1 MIDFR
6 LSDDQKQFRDLARE
20 FARKDVAPR
29 ARHHDETGDY
39 PMEICRKAWQLGLM
53 NTHIPAEYGGLGLRV
68 LEGCL
73 IAEEI
78 AWGCTGIGTAMEA
91 NTLAQ
96 CPVIV
101 AGTEAQKRK
110 WLTPLTEEFG
120 LTAHCVTEPDAGSD
134 VQGIQTTATRHGNDY
149 VLNGSKIWITNGG
162 VADWYFVLGYTDPS
176 QRHRGMSA
184 FIVPREAEGVVVGTK
199 ENNMGQRASDT
210 RAVTFQNIRV
220 PLENRLGEEGDGF
233 RAAMPLSTTRGR
245 SSLPLRSACP
255 VGLRSCRRLR
265 EGTEDVRRSHLQA
278 PAIGFLIADMAC
290 AIQAARLL
298 VWQSAWTIDQGRR
311 NTREAAFAKLFAA
324 DTAVRVATDAVQVF
338 GENGFSK
345 EYPVEK
351 LYRDAKIYQI
361 YEGTSQ
367 IQRLINREGDFRT
380 LAASES

>member
-1 MIDFR
+1 MINFR
-6 LSDDQKQFRDLARE
+6 LSDDQKQFRDVARE
-20 FARKDVAPR
+20 FARNEIVSK
-29 ARHHDETGDY
+29 ARHHDETGEY
-39 PMEICRKAWQLGLM
+39 PMEVVRKAWELGLM
-53 NTHIPAEYGGLGLRV
+53 NTHIPSEYGGLGLGV

-91 NTLAQ
+91 NTLAA

-101 AGTEAQKRK
+101 AGTDEQKRK
-110 WLTPLTEEFG
+110 WLQPLTREFR
-120 LTAHCVTEPDAGSD
+120 LTAYCVTEPGAGSD

-149 VLNGSKIWITNGG
+149 VLNGSKMWITNGG
-162 VADWYFVLGYTDPS
+162 VADWYFVLAYTDPS
-176 QRHRGMSA
+176 QGHRGMSA
-184 FIVPREAEGVVVGTK
+184 FIVPRETEGVVVGKK

-220 PLENRLGEEGDGF
+220 PIENRLGEEGHGF
-233 RAAMPLSTTRGR
+233 RAAMAAFDHSRPVVA
-245 SSLPLRSACP
+245 SAA
-255 VGLRSCRRLR
+255 VGLAQSAFEHAVAYAKERKAF
-265 EGTEDVRRSHLQA
+265 GVPIYKHQ
-278 PAIGFLIADMAC
+278 AIGFLIADMAC

-298 VWQSAWTIDQGRR
+298 VWQSAWTIDQGKR

-338 GENGFSK
+338 GGNGFSK

-367 IQRLINREGDFRT
+367 IQRLIIAKEIFDR
-380 LAASES
+380 

>member
-1 MIDFR
+1 MDFR
-6 LSDDQKQFRDLARE
+6 LSDDQKQFRNLARE
-20 FARKDVAPR
+20 FARNEISPR
-29 ARHHDETGDY
+29 ARHHDETGEY
-39 PMEICRKAWQLGLM
+39 PMEICRKAWELGLM
-53 NTHIPAEYGGLGLRV
+53 NTHIPVEFGGLGLGV

-96 CPVIV
+96 CPLIV
-101 AGTEAQKRK
+101 AGTEEQKRK
-110 WLTPLTEEFG
+110 WLSPLTEEFR
-120 LTAHCVTEPDAGSD
+120 LTAYCVTEPGAGSD
-134 VQGIQTTATRHGNDY
+134 VQGIQTMATRHGNDY
-149 VLNGSKIWITNGG
+149 VLNGSKMWITNGG
-162 VADWYFVLGYTDPS
+162 VADWYFVLAYTDPA
-176 QRHRGMSA
+176 QKYRGMSA
-184 FIVPREAEGVVVGTK
+184 FIVPRETEGVVVGKK

-220 PLENRLGEEGDGF
+220 PIENRLGEEGDGF
-233 RAAMPLSTTRGR
+233 RAAMTAFDHSRPVVASAAVGLAQ
-245 SSLPLRSACP
+245 SACDHAVAYAKERKTFGVP
-255 VGLRSCRRLR
+255 IYK
-265 EGTEDVRRSHLQA
+265 HQ
-278 PAIGFLIADMAC
+278 AIGFLIADMAC

-298 VWQSAWTIDQGRR
+298 VWQSAWTIDQGKR

-338 GENGFSK
+338 GGNGFSK

-367 IQRLINREGDFRT
+367 IQRLIIAKEIFER
-380 LAASES
+380 

>member
-1 MIDFR
+1 MIDFQ

-20 FARKDVAPR
+20 FARNEIVPK
-29 ARHHDETGDY
+29 ARHHDETGEY
-39 PMEICRKAWQLGLM
+39 PMEICRKAWELGLM
-53 NTHIPAEYGGLGLRV
+53 NTHIPADYGGLGLGV

-96 CPVIV
+96 GPVIV
-101 AGTEAQKRK
+101 AGTEEQKRK
-110 WLTPLTEEFG
+110 WLSPMAHEFH
-120 LTAHCVTEPDAGSD
+120 LTAYCVTEPGAGSD
-134 VQGIQTTATRHGNDY
+134 VQGIQTTATRHGNEY
-149 VLNGSKIWITNGG
+149 VLNGSKMWITNGG
-162 VADWYFVLGYTDPS
+162 VADWYFVLAYTDPS

-184 FIVPREAEGVVVGTK
+184 FIVPRETEGVVVGKK

-210 RAVTFQNIRV
+210 RAVTFQNIRL

-233 RAAMPLSTTRGR
+233 RVAMTAFDHSRPVVASAA
-245 SSLPLRSACP
+245 
-255 VGLRSCRRLR
+255 VGLSQSAYEHAVAYAR
-265 EGTEDVRRSHLQA
+265 ERKTFGVPIYKHQ
-278 PAIGFLIADMAC
+278 AIGFLIADMAC
-290 AIQAARLL
+290 AIEAARLL
-298 VWQSAWTIDQGRR
+298 VWKSAWTIDQGRR

-338 GENGFSK
+338 GGNGFNK

-367 IQRLINREGDFRT
+367 IQRLIIAKEIFDR
-380 LAASES
+380 

>member
-20 FARKDVAPR
+20 FTRNEIAPR
-29 ARHHDETGDY
+29 ARHHDETGEY
-39 PMEICRKAWQLGLM
+39 PMEICRKAWELGLM
-53 NTHIPAEYGGLGLRV
+53 NTHIPAEYGGLGLGV

-101 AGTEAQKRK
+101 AGTDEQKRK
-110 WLTPLTEEFG
+110 WLSPLTEEFR
-120 LTAHCVTEPDAGSD
+120 LTAYCVTEPGAGSD
-134 VQGIQTTATRHGNDY
+134 VQGIQTMATRHGNDY
-149 VLNGSKIWITNGG
+149 VLNGSKMWITNGG
-162 VADWYFVLGYTDPS
+162 VADWYFVLAYTDPA
-176 QRHRGMSA
+176 QKYRGMSA
-184 FIVPREAEGVVVGTK
+184 FIVPRETEGVVVGKK

-220 PLENRLGEEGDGF
+220 PTENRLGEEGDGF
-233 RAAMPLSTTRGR
+233 RAAMTAFDHSRPVVASAAVGLAQ
-245 SSLPLRSACP
+245 SACDHA
-255 VGLRSCRRLR
+255 VAYAR
-265 EGTEDVRRSHLQA
+265 ERKTFGVPIYKHQ
-278 PAIGFLIADMAC
+278 AIGFLIADMAC

-298 VWQSAWTIDQGRR
+298 VWQSAWTIDQGKR

-338 GENGFSK
+338 GGNGFSK

-367 IQRLINREGDFRT
+367 IQRLIIAKEIFDR
-380 LAASES
+380 

>member
-20 FARKDVAPR
+20 FARNEIVPR
-29 ARHHDETGDY
+29 ARHHDETGEY
-39 PMEICRKAWQLGLM
+39 PMDICRKAWELGLM
-53 NTHIPAEYGGLGLRV
+53 NTHIPAEYGGLGLGV

-101 AGTEAQKRK
+101 AGTEEQKRK
-110 WLTPLTEEFG
+110 WLSPLTEEFR
-120 LTAHCVTEPDAGSD
+120 LTAYCVTEPGAGSD
-134 VQGIQTTATRHGNDY
+134 VQGIQTLATRHGDDY
-149 VLNGSKIWITNGG
+149 VLNGSKMWITNGG
-162 VADWYFVLGYTDPS
+162 VADWYFVLAYTDPA
-176 QRHRGMSA
+176 QKYRGMSA
-184 FIVPREAEGVVVGTK
+184 FIVPRETEGVVVGKK

-210 RAVTFQNIRV
+210 RAVTFQNVRL

-233 RAAMPLSTTRGR
+233 RAAMTAFDHSRPVVASAAVGLAQ
-245 SSLPLRSACP
+245 SACDHAVAYAKERKTFGVP
-255 VGLRSCRRLR
+255 IYK
-265 EGTEDVRRSHLQA
+265 HQ
-278 PAIGFLIADMAC
+278 AIGFLIADMAC

-298 VWQSAWTIDQGRR
+298 VWQSAWTIDQGKR

-338 GENGFSK
+338 GGNGFSR

-367 IQRLINREGDFRT
+367 IQRLIIAKEIFER
-380 LAASES
+380 

>member
-6 LSDDQKQFRDLARE
+6 LSDEQKQFRDLARE
-20 FARKDVAPR
+20 FARNEIAPR
-29 ARHHDETGDY
+29 ARHHDETGEY
-39 PMEICRKAWQLGLM
+39 PMEICRKAWELGLM
-53 NTHIPAEYGGLGLRV
+53 NTHIPAEYGGFGLGV

-73 IAEEI
+73 IAEEV

-96 CPVIV
+96 GPVIV
-101 AGTEAQKRK
+101 AGTEEQKRK
-110 WLTPLTEEFG
+110 WLSPLTEEFR
-120 LTAHCVTEPDAGSD
+120 LTAYCVTEPGAGSD

-149 VLNGSKIWITNGG
+149 VLNGSKMWITNGG
-162 VADWYFVLGYTDPS
+162 VADWYFVLAYTDPS
-176 QRHRGMSA
+176 QKYRGMSA
-184 FIVPREAEGVVVGTK
+184 FIVPRETEGVIVGKK

-233 RAAMPLSTTRGR
+233 RAAMTAFDHSRPVVA
-245 SSLPLRSACP
+245 SAA
-255 VGLRSCRRLR
+255 VGLAQSAYDHAVAYAKERKTF
-265 EGTEDVRRSHLQA
+265 GVPIYKHQ
-278 PAIGFLIADMAC
+278 AIGFLIADMAC

-298 VWQSAWTIDQGRR
+298 VWQSAWTIDQGKR

-324 DTAVRVATDAVQVF
+324 DIAVRVATDAVQVF
-338 GENGFSK
+338 GGNGFNK

-367 IQRLINREGDFRT
+367 IQRLIIAKEIFER
-380 LAASES
+380 